1 MNNFIGLNIKYLC
14 DKNLLSQKEFGDLFG
29 ITQAGINT
37 YTSGRSNPSVE
48 NIQKICQHFEITI
61 DDFINTEL
69 ASKKDKKPE
78 NVSYAMEPNTA
89 YSDKDKVIAAQQDT
103 IDAQKELI
111 SNLRRQLS
119 KAS

>member
-1 MNNFIGLNIKYLC
+1 MVNYIGLNIKYLC
-14 DKNLLSQKEFGDLFG
+14 DKNYLSQKDFGALFDQKQS
-29 ITQAGINT
+29 TINT
-37 YTSGRSNPSVE
+37 YVGGRSNPNIE
-48 NIQKICQHFEITI
+48 TIQKICKHFEISI

-78 NVSYAMEPNTA
+78 NVSYAMDPNA
-89 YSDKDKVIAAQQDT
+89 VYGDKDKIIAAQQDT